1 MAEITIKISVRPLEA
16 RLTVD
21 KREMQNGL
29 FDTAIFTTRQGPV
42 DMLPVE
48 TFYRRAV
55 EILFD
60 GTDPGADVIKQEI
73 ADRGWQ
79 LVRDMD
85 EERQYVSRI
94 DIGEEVHPATGLAKA

>member
-1 MAEITIKISVRPLEA
+1 MRPLEA

-60 GTDPGADVIKQEI
+60 GAEPGVDVIQREI
-73 ADRGWQ
+73 NDLVWQ
-79 LVRDMD
+79 GLRDVDD
-85 EERQYVSRI
+85 EQNVSRI
-94 DIGEEVHPATGLAKA
+94 HIAEEVHPATGLAKA